1 MQERNGKTSTGEEKP
16 GIRVGPGQGCQG
28 YWVGGGSASEC
39 PVLLSGWQGV
49 TGSVCL
55 WAGRASIPAAATP
68 EMLVGGA

>member
-1 MQERNGKTSTGEEKP
+1 MNAREKWKNQHWGGKARDPSGTRTGVP
-16 GIRVGPGQGCQG
+16 GLL
-28 YWVGGGSASEC
+28 GGGWKCIC

-55 WAGRASIPAAATP
+55 WAGRASIPAVATP